1 MKYWVVPSNDSTF
14 RIGDAIKSQNGL
26 VDWRTDKFSVGDV
39 VFIYKTVP
47 EKRIHYKMEVLKVK
61 ITFEEAMEQEPFWT
75 DKGLYFD
82 GYISFYSRLKLLEEY
97 TDDVLSLHHLH
108 EHGFQG
114 IPKSVRECK
123 DEELLEFLLHP
134 HQMVNEDVYDVD
146 YPEDDAQLYEGALV
160 TVKANRYERNQ
171 KARRECVAKKGYRC
185 LVCGHDFEATYG
197 EIGKNFIH
205 VHHLTPIS
213 SIGKEYQL
221 NVETDLVP
229 VCPNCHYM
237 LHRKDP
243 PYTIEELRNLMQETE
258 RKSIGRENEE
268 RLVIHPYRFGED
280 ESAERKVANDS
291 FECYTWEQVGQELMD
306 FFGENLTILIGCYK
320 GKKYLDWINV
330 NRMYNVRLGK
340 TTGSME
346 ENRALFDKTSL
357 LILYEL
363 GKPNKLSAWSITGY
377 RQMNR
382 DELISLGYPN
392 QHPRKSYCVFNIAP
406 MDMNPG
412 ALSYLHL
419 IDKLTE
425 LNPENAKGTPV
436 FITP

>member
-1 MKYWVVPSNDSTF
+1 MRYWIVPSNDSTF
-14 RIGDAIKSQNGL
+14 RISDAIAAQGGL
-26 VDWRTDKFSVGDV
+26 VDWRTDKFSVGDS
-39 VFIYKTVP
+39 VFIYKGKPDQCV
-47 EKRIHYKMEVLKVK
+47 RYRMEVVEKG
-61 ITFEEAMEQEPFWT
+61 IHFEDALEQESFWT
-75 DKGLYFD
+75 DMETY
-82 GYISFYSRLKLLEEY
+82 YSGMDSPYTRLKMLEEFN
-97 TDDVLSLHHLH
+97 DGILSLHHLH
-108 EHGFQG
+108 EHGFTGFPQ
-114 IPKSVRECK
+114 SVRECK
-123 DEELLEFLLHP
+123 DAELTEFLKNP
-134 HQMVNEDVYDVD
+134 YGKVNSDVYDVD
-146 YPEDDAQLYEGALV
+146 YPEDDDKLYEGALM

-171 KARRECVAKKGYRC
+171 KARRECVDRKGYRC
-185 LVCGHDFEATYG
+185 LVCGKDFGEDYG
-197 EIGKNFIH
+197 EIGKGFIH

-213 SIGKEYQL
+213 SIGKEYKL
-221 NVETDLVP
+221 DVDRDLVP

-243 PYTIEELRNLMQETE
+243 PYTIEELRGFM
-258 RKSIGRENEE
+258 REAEQLNSVAEE
-268 RLVIHPYRFGED
+268 DDRLTIHPYNFGD
-280 ESAERKVANDS
+280 EEPEKKMVANDS
-291 FECYTWEQVGQELMD
+291 FECYSWERLGQEVED
-306 FFGENLTILIGCYK
+306 FFGGEKTILVGCYK
-320 GKKYLDWINV
+320 GRKYLDWINV

-392 QHPRKSYCVFNIAP
+392 QHPRKSYCVFNIVP
-406 MDMNPG
+406 MDMNLG
-412 ALSYLHL
+412 TLSYLHL

-436 FITP
+436 FIMP